1 MPTERNAAAMP
12 PKKNQPSNK
21 TKEKAKKK
29 AVEDKTFG
37 LKNKNKS
44 AKVNRYVKQVEQQV
58 QSAGNRQKMKEAEN
72 RKKEIQSKKE
82 AAAKK
87 EAQLAELFKPAV
99 IQQKVPFGVNPKTVL
114 CANFKQGTC
123 TKGDKCK
130 FSHDQK
136 SDRKS
141 GKIDLYT
148 DPRDA
153 KGAAP
158 PPPSTT
164 PALDADGQPSLKGVC
179 KHFVEAVANGQY
191 GWFWQCPEGGDKCKY
206 RHALPEGYVVQT
218 KEEKKRQKE
227 EDAERSKISL
237 EAFLETERHQLGG
250 DLTPVTFESFAQWR
264 ADRTAKAL
272 AEKAAKLKSKEAA
285 YRSGKAV
292 AMTGREYFQ
301 FNEQQLAES
310 FAANNGDDDEDNV
323 FDISSFK
330 SQQVAADE
338 DDEEQPTDGESAPN
352 ADTSSTPTAQLGKD
366 LAQMDLTV

>member
-1 MPTERNAAAMP
+1 MP
-12 PKKNQPSNK
+12 PKKNQLSTK

-29 AVEDKTFG
+29 TVEDKTFG

-58 QSAGNRQKMKEAEN
+58 QTAGNKQKLKEAEN
-72 RKKEIQSKKE
+72 RKKEIQSKRE

-87 EAQLAELFKPAV
+87 EAQLAELFKPVV

-123 TKGDKCK
+123 IKGDKCK

-153 KGAAP
+153 KGEAP

-164 PALDADGQPSLKGVC
+164 PALGADGQPSLKGVC
-179 KHFVEAVANGQY
+179 KHFVEAVTNGQY

-206 RHALPEGYVVQT
+206 RHALPEGRWQ
-218 KEEKKRQKE
+218 
-227 EDAERSKISL
+227 
-237 EAFLETERHQLGG
+237 
-250 DLTPVTFESFAQWR
+250 
-264 ADRTAKAL
+264 
-272 AEKAAKLKSKEAA
+272 
-285 YRSGKAV
+285 
-292 AMTGREYFQ
+292 
-301 FNEQQLAES
+301 
-310 FAANNGDDDEDNV
+310 
-323 FDISSFK
+323 
-330 SQQVAADE
+330 
-338 DDEEQPTDGESAPN
+338 
-352 ADTSSTPTAQLGKD
+352 
-366 LAQMDLTV
+366 